1 MLRVFG
7 GIERVLNGKRAA
19 DLLFGGRFAGC
30 FFLFGLE
37 VIMGRPS
44 KSAAVLSEEGRSHR
58 TKAEMKAREEAEQA
72 ILTGRKLREFAAVKA
87 DPVAHAEFNR
97 VRKLL
102 KAVGKDDALYEAI
115 VNRYAQIVG
124 EVAFFE
130 AQRDS
135 AAHTIE
141 QLEEDKNEF
150 EPDDYYKM
158 ISGARKQLLD
168 VDRQIQAKR
177 KMLFD
182 IEKENAMTVASALR
196 SIPKAPIE
204 KNSELKAALG
214 L

>member
-1 MLRVFG
+1 
-7 GIERVLNGKRAA
+7 
-19 DLLFGGRFAGC
+19 
-30 FFLFGLE
+30 
-37 VIMGRPS
+37 MGRPS
-44 KSAAVLSEEGRSHR
+44 KSAAVLGEEGRSHR

-72 ILTGRKLREFAAVKA
+72 ILTGRKLREFPAVKE
-87 DPVAHAEFNR
+87 DPIAHAEFNR

-115 VNRYAQIVG
+115 VNRYAQIAS
-124 EVAFFE
+124 EIAFFE
-130 AQRDS
+130 DQRAS
-135 AAHTIE
+135 AAALIDT
-141 QLEEDKNEF
+141 LEEDRGKI
-150 EPDDYYKM
+150 EPEDYYKM

-177 KMLFD
+177 KMAFD

>member
-1 MLRVFG
+1 
-7 GIERVLNGKRAA
+7 
-19 DLLFGGRFAGC
+19 
-30 FFLFGLE
+30 
-37 VIMGRPS
+37 MGRPS
-44 KSAAVLSEEGRSHR
+44 KSAAVLSEESRSHR

-135 AAHTIE
+135 AAHTID

>member
-1 MLRVFG
+1 M
-7 GIERVLNGKRAA
+7 
-19 DLLFGGRFAGC
+19 
-30 FFLFGLE
+30 
-37 VIMGRPS
+37 
-44 KSAAVLSEEGRSHR
+44 
-58 TKAEMKAREEAEQA
+58 
-72 ILTGRKLREFAAVKA
+72 KA

-135 AAHTIE
+135 AAHTID
-141 QLEEDKNEF
+141 QLEEDKHEF